1 MDPVLREN
9 VWPRVSKD
17 AIIQEGAPWR
27 TWPPPLFTSPVT
39 GCSTISSP
47 PWCHTRVWMA
57 LAGLTAQ
64 TPLQAL
70 EEADRPCPKLSS
82 FPSPSGLVL
91 FTPGLPVQG
100 KREALSVLGK
110 EQLPSLQRL
119 LG

>member
-1 MDPVLREN
+1 MC
-9 VWPRVSKD
+9 VSKD

-27 TWPPPLFTSPVT
+27 TWLPSLFTSPDP

-57 LAGLTAQ
+57 LASLTAQ

-91 FTPGLPVQG
+91 FTPGFPVQG
-100 KREALSVLGK
+100 EREALSVLGRSSSPPFK
-110 EQLPSLQRL
+110 DFWGDRT
-119 LG
+119 G